1 MENRS
6 KIEAGK
12 NSLQPRDECSRLL
25 QVVTFITLPSSSYS
39 RSIFTNIYQYLHVRR
54 EISKVKKP
62 PLPLEMVPDLLI
74 LRYWMDDRKSALV
87 PLFIAKPSNEFPAA
101 LSLLPPARVRLEFKK
116 TVSDFNQVV
125 IEPRFVLY
133 GSKYRAKYR
142 ANTR

>member
-39 RSIFTNIYQYLHVRR
+39 RSIFTHVRG